1 MENRSKEILSP
12 LYTMTSIAS
21 PAAIELA
28 LPVTPLTDEQK
39 KIVQFVYDSAKTYA
53 DGILNHPTLSS
64 ALKITQLM
72 GSIMKLLEN
81 LTFNQMKLSGP
92 TKKAVAI
99 ELGRSL
105 IRDLIKDDSIK
116 DILLPLYDT
125 MAEPLLETLVDVSH
139 TLNTAAKDAAAS
151 CCEWMAACIKK

>member
-1 MENRSKEILSP
+1 MA
-12 LYTMTSIAS
+12 T

-39 KIVQFVYDSAKTYA
+39 KIVAFVYDSAKTYA

-72 GSIMKLLEN
+72 GAIMKLLEN

-116 DILLPLYDT
+116 EIMLPLYDT

-139 TLNTAAKDAAAS
+139 TLNTAAKEAAAS
-151 CCEWMAACIKK
+151 CCEWMAAFIKK

>member
-1 MENRSKEILSP
+1 M
-12 LYTMTSIAS
+12 AS
-21 PAAIELA
+21 LVAIELS
-28 LPVTPLTDEQK
+28 LPATPLTDEQK
-39 KIVQFVYDSAKTYA
+39 KIVAFVYDSAKTYA

-72 GSIMKLLEN
+72 GAIMKLLEN

-116 DILLPLYDT
+116 EIMLPLYDT

-139 TLNTAAKDAAAS
+139 TLNTAAKEAAAS
-151 CCEWMAACIKK
+151 CCEWMAAFIKK